1 MNRFNG
7 IMEVR
12 LGLNGVQVE
21 DEKSLI
27 KYLIKGKENVQVYEL
42 IRNKTTKESDGVNGV
57 LEIALKFKDILVN
70 KNDTLMDALF
80 PVNEN
85 VFETKCICCN
95 VSCVDAITGK
105 EVDGVVEKFI

>member
-1 MNRFNG
+1 MNKFNG

-42 IRNKTTKESDGVNGV
+42 IRNKTTRENDSVNGI
-57 LEIALKFKDILVN
+57 LEIALKFKDVLVD
-70 KNDTLMDALF
+70 KNNTLLDTLF
-80 PVNEN
+80 PVNAY
-85 VFETKCICCN
+85 VSATKCISCN

-105 EVDGVVEKFI
+105 EVDGIIE